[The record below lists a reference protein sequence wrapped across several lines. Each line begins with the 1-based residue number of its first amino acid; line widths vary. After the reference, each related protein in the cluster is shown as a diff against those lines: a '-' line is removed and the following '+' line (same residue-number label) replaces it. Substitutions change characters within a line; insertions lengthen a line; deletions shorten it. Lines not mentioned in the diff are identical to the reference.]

1 LFSLVVCIVA
11 AVSFRKQY
19 RWVLLP
25 LLMFAI
31 LFMLSNFSTES
42 ENLLISRVNLSLS
55 TDSPEIRV
63 LMMAGALQQ
72 FYDSPWVG
80 SAIIEQQFND
90 YPHNMFIEAA
100 MAVGLVGLLLLIFI
114 SLRAVRRVFRALLQ
128 GNLLVPLLALQM
140 LTAAQV
146 SGSISQSASMWMF
159 LALFAGAAVRQRRH
173 LPSSGLVAH
182 APHPLKI
189 K

>member
-1 LFSLVVCIVA
+1 
-11 AVSFRKQY
+11 
-19 RWVLLP
+19 
-25 LLMFAI
+25 
-31 LFMLSNFSTES
+31 
-42 ENLLISRVNLSLS
+42 
-55 TDSPEIRV
+55 
-63 LMMAGALQQ
+63 LQQ

-80 SAIIEQQFND
+80 SAIIELQFYD
-90 YPHNMFIEAA
+90 YPHNVFIEGA
-100 MAVGLVGLLLLIFI
+100 MAVGLAGLLLLVFI
-114 SLRAVRRVFRALLQ
+114 ILRAVRRIFRALRQ
-128 GNLLVPLLALQM
+128 GSLLVPLLALQM

-159 LALFAGAAVRQRRH
+159 LALFAGAAVRQSRH